1 MPLKLNTGHNSIN
14 RSNTRYDY
22 HNADRLAD
30 KKEPKRRYNVLAEL
44 DSARL
49 DGAYAGNR
57 LKKYWQRPIKEEE
70 INKKGNENGRNA
82 TQIDS

>member
-1 MPLKLNTGHNSIN
+1 M
-14 RSNTRYDY
+14 
-22 HNADRLAD
+22 
-30 KKEPKRRYNVLAEL
+30 LAEL

-57 LKKYWQRPIKEEE
+57 LKKYWQRLAKEEE
-70 INKKGNENGRNA
+70 IKTKKVTKMAENA